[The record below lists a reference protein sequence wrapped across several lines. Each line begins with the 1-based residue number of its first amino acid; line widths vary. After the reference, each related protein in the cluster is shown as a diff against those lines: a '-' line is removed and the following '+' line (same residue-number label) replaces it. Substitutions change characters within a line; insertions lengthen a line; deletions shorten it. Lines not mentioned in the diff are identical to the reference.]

1 MRNPRT
7 APHQGDRP
15 AGAEL
20 AAPLEQVAVLE
31 AEIALLKA
39 WKDRASVIMF
49 RLAERISALEGTDA
63 QPELDGQ
70 SVAGFATKVHRSPSL
85 VRKYIKAGR
94 LPYQRMGAR
103 LIVAAGAA
111 LPARKRRP

>member
-1 MRNPRT
+1 MKPRLIE
-7 APHQGDRP
+7 AQGRI
-15 AGAEL
+15 GAEL
-20 AAPLEQVAVLE
+20 ALALKRIAALE
-31 AEIALLKA
+31 A
-39 WKDRASVIMF
+39 WKDRASIIMF

-63 QPELDGQ
+63 QPEVVGQ
-70 SVAGFATKVHRSPSL
+70 SVAGFAAKVHRSPSL

-94 LPYQRMGAR
+94 LPYERMGAR

>member
-1 MRNPRT
+1 MRNPR
-7 APHQGDRP
+7 AVSQDDRP

-20 AAPLEQVAVLE
+20 ALALEKIAALE
-31 AEIALLKA
+31 AELAALKA

-63 QPELDGQ
+63 QSDLGGETIR
-70 SVAGFATKVHRSPSL
+70 GFAQRVHRSPSAIRKL
-85 VRKYIKAGR
+85 VKAGR
-94 LPYQRMGAR
+94 IPVERVGAR
-103 LIVAAGAA
+103 LIIAAGAT